1 MTIVDVSTTWDERV
15 AAFWDRA
22 DDERPQQVLDDMRA
36 LVGERDADDPE
47 AMFEW
52 ASVHDFLGREREAV
66 PLYRKALGLG
76 LSGER
81 LPQAVIQLA
90 SSLRNIG
97 RPTAAVE
104 LLRSAPPSSI
114 TGDALRAF
122 LALALHD
129 CGDHDA
135 ALRVALESL
144 APTLPMY
151 GRVVSRCAAG
161 LTDSSRQD

>member
-1 MTIVDVSTTWDERV
+1 MTWDERI

-22 DDERPQQVLDDMRA
+22 DDAYPQEVLDDMRI
-36 LVGERDADDPE
+36 LVEERDTDDPD
-47 AMFEW
+47 ALFEW
-52 ASVHDFLGREREAV
+52 ASAHDFLGREREAI
-66 PLYRKALGLG
+66 PLYRKALDLG
-76 LSGER
+76 LSGDR
-81 LPQAVIQLA
+81 LPQAIIQLA

-97 RPTAAVE
+97 VPAAAVE
-104 LLRSAPPSSI
+104 LLQNAPTSAI
-114 TGDALRAF
+114 TGDARQAF
-122 LALALHD
+122 LTLALHD